1 MLEQLI
7 TRDVPEYNESNG
19 FGLYTPHPPIQYGCI
34 SDGAIQMNGV
44 EPWQQL
50 APLYVQAPTPFEKF
64 FQYDVDKLLS
74 KLEQLIQLLD
84 KHAELEY
91 ETYQWNDTPI
101 STTLGQRYSVMATK
115 SDNQRHASLDAY
127 PIPKEIV
134 QWMKTALFSN
144 EDLAYFN
151 FYHNL
156 SEYPAAH
163 DLSEAAH
170 TLIKP
175 FFQYKDLKVRV
186 AQFNSLKYDDTI
198 QQIFSVL
205 SQDIDK
211 ISGDTVLH
219 QEALSLLEK
228 HAPEFNRFEQA
239 VGIMLQ
245 LFKQIPADQWQLDV
259 REKGYYY
266 YRSTSTIIDLDVIET
281 FADRCWSDYS
291 TYGEYVKMLALNE
304 ELTKRMKNESYKPNV
319 YNLSLFQYLD
329 AMKVGLFTQDH
340 LFEAIFTNT
349 LASEI
354 FNEPTKLRERYQQS
368 FEDLTDFF
376 TIREQAIDRILAI
389 ELKRGDTPTAV
400 TKLASSISY
409 FEGINYFLQILQALD
424 GEKLARGYIWQAE
437 TKKDV
442 FSRLLTN
449 CYPKKKKQPSN

>member
-1 MLEQLI
+1 M
-7 TRDVPEYNESNG
+7 
-19 FGLYTPHPPIQYGCI
+19 
-34 SDGAIQMNGV
+34 
-44 EPWQQL
+44 
-50 APLYVQAPTPFEKF
+50 
-64 FQYDVDKLLS
+64 
-74 KLEQLIQLLD
+74 
-84 KHAELEY
+84 
-91 ETYQWNDTPI
+91 
-101 STTLGQRYSVMATK
+101 
-115 SDNQRHASLDAY
+115 
-127 PIPKEIV
+127 
-134 QWMKTALFSN
+134 
-144 EDLAYFN
+144 
-151 FYHNL
+151 
-156 SEYPAAH
+156 
-163 DLSEAAH
+163 
-170 TLIKP
+170 
-175 FFQYKDLKVRV
+175 
-186 AQFNSLKYDDTI
+186 KYDDTI

-228 HAPEFNRFEQA
+228 HAPEFKRFEQA

-281 FADRCWSDYS
+281 FVDRCWSDYT
-291 TYGEYVKMLALNE
+291 TYGEYVKMLAINE

-354 FNEPTKLRERYQQS
+354 FIEPTKLRERYQQS

-437 TKKDV
+437 TKRMYSPD
-442 FSRLLTN
+442 
-449 CYPKKKKQPSN
+449 C